1 MEYII
6 EHEGPLALFKGIWPQ
21 LLKGLLVQ
29 GLLMMTKERVEILFI
44 LIFAYLRTI
53 REKKLKQAAQKLKKN
68 AIPLAEGLKSRAMPV
83 AENVLEKAKG
93 VVPATLK

>member
-1 MEYII
+1 
-6 EHEGPLALFKGIWPQ
+6 
-21 LLKGLLVQ
+21 
-29 GLLMMTKERVEILFI
+29 LFI